1 MSLGCLLLGS
11 CGDVFKDELNRY
23 AEARGAVL
31 VKFSHCHIDDYGNWD
46 FRFPSFVLW

>member
-1 MSLGCLLLGS
+1 MSLGCLLLSS

-31 VKFSHCHIDDYGNWD
+31 VN
-46 FRFPSFVLW
+46 PSFSKIWKNLGFLPIEFL